1 MFHFTD
7 FAPHYEVSGL
17 LQKGCPIRTPPD
29 QKLFASPRRISL
41 LSASFIAVRCHGIPR
56 MLLIYLF

>member
-7 FAPHYEVSGL
+7 FAPYNKVSGL
-17 LQKGCPIRTPPD
+17 LQKGYPIRTPPD
-29 QKLFASPRRISL
+29 RELFAFPRRISL
-41 LSASFIAVRCHGIPR
+41 LAASFIAVRCHGIPR